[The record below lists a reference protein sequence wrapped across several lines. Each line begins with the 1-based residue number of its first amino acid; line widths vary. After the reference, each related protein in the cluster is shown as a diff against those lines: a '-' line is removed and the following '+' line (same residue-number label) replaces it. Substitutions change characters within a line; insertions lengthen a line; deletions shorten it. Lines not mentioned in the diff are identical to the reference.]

1 MDYKEFF
8 HTDNKSGWKC
18 VESKLRNKRP
28 DIYRLV
34 INFSKSNGLDGLPFL
49 QKVYHFI
56 NDVKTVPVCQE
67 CGKDV
72 KFLRL
77 LSGYQQFC
85 GVKCS
90 NKNAGKIEVCKS
102 NMVEKYGVD
111 TSFKIQEVKEQ
122 IIEKNIANFG
132 VDNPFKSK
140 DVQDKIRS
148 TFKEKYGDEVPSKTE
163 LFKEKYRKTCNEKYG
178 FDNHLLS
185 PDIREKITKT
195 TIENHGVD
203 NPFKLD
209 KFQIASRETTLNKYG
224 DSNIFKTQYFRD
236 LDKIRSSNIELDV
249 CNKLNG
255 ESRFRLDG
263 KEFDILLGDDII
275 EVDGDAYHPSSLNN
289 LSITQL
295 NCALNDA
302 TKNRIV
308 LNSDYNLT
316 RVKVSD
322 IHKLNTID
330 VETLKSVSYTADY
343 SVSYNQKILTKEYL
357 RKFIETKGKDK
368 LAYYVPLLLKFVRE
382 FQPQF
387 PLPDDGYDVKDI
399 MSRISKFDESKY
411 HNKTD
416 NSFNNNTYCAG
427 VTFLKSIFKS
437 YWNSSFKGKLTPVDY
452 WIDDDKMLKVIAYR
466 IGLNDNNEVYDFT
479 MNNLVRG
486 ISAVRGTVSFFKPIV
501 ASGIYKHY
509 LNGVNNPVVF
519 DPCCGFG
526 GRLLGFHSTF
536 NNGKYIG
543 CEPNIDTY
551 NELNILSDKIGSDSV
566 IYNSKLEDMDIDFNY
581 DIAFTSIP
589 YFDLEDYNNGITY
602 SSFDEWKDTFIKKL
616 ISLPRIIINIPYD
629 LAIKLNLEDYI
640 DGYLVNSKTHYS
652 SNEKREVLLKM
663 NF

>member
-18 VESKLRNKRP
+18 VESKLQNKRP

-34 INFSKSNGLDGLPFL
+34 INFSKSNGLAGLPFL

-203 NPFKLD
+203 NPFKSKD
-209 KFQIASRETTLNKYG
+209 IQG
-224 DSNIFKTQYFRD
+224 
-236 LDKIRSSNIELDV
+236 KIRSKCVEFHGVDN
-249 CNKLNG
+249 CFKLKENQDKFKSTRLGLRG
-255 ESRFRLDG
+255 ESKFMLDSKG
-263 KEFDILLGDDII
+263 FDILLGDNII
-275 EVDGDAYHPSSLNN
+275 E
-289 LSITQL
+289 
-295 NCALNDA
+295 
-302 TKNRIV
+302 
-308 LNSDYNLT
+308 
-316 RVKVSD
+316 
-322 IHKLNTID
+322 
-330 VETLKSVSYTADY
+330 SVSYTADY
-343 SVSYNQKILTKEYL
+343 NISYNQKILTKEYL

-509 LNGVNNPVVF
+509 LNGINNPVVF

-566 IYNSKLEDMDIDFNY
+566 IYNSKLEDVDIDLNY

-589 YFDLEDYNNGITY
+589 YFDLEDYNNGVSY
-602 SSFDEWKDTFIKKL
+602 SSFNEWVDTFIKKL
-616 ISLPRIIINIPYD
+616 ISLPRIIINMPYD
-629 LAIKLNLEDYI
+629 LAIKLNLEQYI

-652 SNEKREVLLKM
+652 SNEKREVLLKF

>member
-18 VESKLRNKRP
+18 VESKLQNKRP

-56 NDVKTVPVCQE
+56 NDVKMVPVCQE

-185 PDIREKITKT
+185 PEIREKITKT
-195 TIENHGVD
+195 TIEDHGVD
-203 NPFKLD
+203 NPFKSKD
-209 KFQIASRETTLNKYG
+209 IQ
-224 DSNIFKTQYFRD
+224 
-236 LDKIRSSNIELDV
+236 DKIRSKCVEFHGVDNYF
-249 CNKLNG
+249 KLKENQDKFKSTRLGLRG
-255 ESRFRLDG
+255 ESKFMLDSKG
-263 KEFDILLGDDII
+263 FDILLGDNII
-275 EVDGDAYHPSSLNN
+275 E
-289 LSITQL
+289 
-295 NCALNDA
+295 
-302 TKNRIV
+302 
-308 LNSDYNLT
+308 
-316 RVKVSD
+316 
-322 IHKLNTID
+322 
-330 VETLKSVSYTADY
+330 SVSYTADY
-343 SVSYNQKILTKEYL
+343 SISYNQKILTKEYL

-509 LNGVNNPVVF
+509 LNGINNPVVF

-566 IYNSKLEDMDIDFNY
+566 IYNSKLEDMDIDLNY

-589 YFDLEDYNNGITY
+589 YFDLEDYNNGVSY
-602 SSFDEWKDTFIKKL
+602 SSFNEWKDTFIKKL
-616 ISLPRIIINIPYD
+616 ISLPKIIINMPYD